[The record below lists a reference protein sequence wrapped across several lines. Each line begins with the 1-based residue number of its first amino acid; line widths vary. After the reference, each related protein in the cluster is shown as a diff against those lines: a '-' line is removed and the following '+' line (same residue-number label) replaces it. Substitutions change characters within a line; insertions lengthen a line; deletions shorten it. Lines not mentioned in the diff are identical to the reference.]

1 MKYIILDDQKR
12 ATHKFLN
19 GEGAKSWEEVKD
31 FDNVG
36 LIVPK
41 PFIVLDFDTKSDAD
55 IMMNII
61 KSMNLKCRVMKTT
74 RGIHVWFKSEEPWK
88 CFKKTRLAAG
98 IYSDCKSH
106 SKNAYVKI
114 KDGGV
119 MREWIQDTPAE
130 EIQEV
135 PRWLFPVTAPSGKF
149 EFKGMGDGDGRNQE
163 LYNYIIYLQSK
174 GFSRDEIRETV
185 HVVNDYVFTDRLS
198 NYEIDTIC
206 RDEAFAPDEEI
217 KQQRQ
222 QVKGFKHDEFGDD
235 LIDTFHIVT
244 VNNQMYIY
252 EDGYYQQDE
261 KIIERRMLDLFSGI
275 KQAQRAEVLSYIRIK
290 THTPS
295 AELKVNPYVINLQN
309 TRLDIRTG
317 ERLSFGFENVE
328 FDRIPVKYDPDAKCE
343 ALDQMLQKVFCDDG
357 EVLNLFEEM
366 IGACLIK
373 HNRYQKAFMLYG
385 SGSNGKSTVLD
396 IVKKFLGSANYSSIP
411 LEQVTARFNTAELEN
426 KLANIGDDIDNVAIR
441 DTGTL
446 KKLFSGNSI
455 QVERKGERPFA
466 IEPYATHIY
475 SANTIPRSFDKSDGF
490 YRRWIFIPF
499 NARFSAEDPDYDP
512 MIEDKVTTD
521 EAMSHLLN
529 IGLRGAQRLL
539 KNGRFTEPESVKKAL
554 EQYKTDNS
562 TVLSWIDDVG
572 IDERVAL
579 ASSRKKLY
587 SDFTDWCKQSG
598 VKADHVTGKKAFFKE
613 VIAKF
618 GFEEAGQQKS
628 DGQWYFRIKI

>member
-1 MKYIILDDQKR
+1 M
-12 ATHKFLN
+12 
-19 GEGAKSWEEVKD
+19 
-31 FDNVG
+31 
-36 LIVPK
+36 
-41 PFIVLDFDTKSDAD
+41 
-55 IMMNII
+55 
-61 KSMNLKCRVMKTT
+61 
-74 RGIHVWFKSEEPWK
+74 
-88 CFKKTRLAAG
+88 
-98 IYSDCKSH
+98 
-106 SKNAYVKI
+106 
-114 KDGGV
+114 
-119 MREWIQDTPAE
+119 
-130 EIQEV
+130 
-135 PRWLFPVTAPSGKF
+135 
-149 EFKGMGDGDGRNQE
+149 
-163 LYNYIIYLQSK
+163 
-174 GFSRDEIRETV
+174 
-185 HVVNDYVFTDRLS
+185 
-198 NYEIDTIC
+198 
-206 RDEAFAPDEEI
+206 
-217 KQQRQ
+217 
-222 QVKGFKHDEFGDD
+222 KGFKHDEFGDD

-295 AELKVNPYVINLQN
+295 AELKINPYVINLQN

-317 ERLSFGFENVE
+317 ERLPFGFENIE

-343 ALDQMLQKVFCDDG
+343 ALDQMLQKVFCDDT

-455 QVERKGERPFA
+455 QVERKGERPFT

-598 VKADHVTGKKAFFKE
+598 VKVDHVTGKKAFFKE
-613 VIAKF
+613 VITKF